1 MVKRSLIFPR
11 PPRTFTLFDRP
22 AAMLPVRSDRIIF
35 STAIAIVAAI
45 ALSSA
50 TSFAA
55 SSDPR
60 QPLIL
65 DTQSGISDGQSG
77 TVLQTAPLSR
87 QPIVGARPIASP
99 AELAPEPSPPI
110 VVAPYISL
118 PGSSGTAQTQPRGA
132 PRAQ

>member
-1 MVKRSLIFPR
+1 
-11 PPRTFTLFDRP
+11 
-22 AAMLPVRSDRIIF
+22 MLPVRSDRIFF
-35 STAIAIVAAI
+35 STAIALVAAV
-45 ALSSA
+45 ALSSP

-55 SSDPR
+55 SSDTR
-60 QPLIL
+60 QPLVL

-87 QPIVGARPIASP
+87 QPIVGARPIATP
-99 AELAPEPSPPI
+99 AELAPESSPPI

-118 PGSSGTAQTQPRGA
+118 PGSGGTSQSQPRVA